1 MSYTTFFEA
10 KKTLQMVNTPITDL
24 RTLLGR
30 KWFLKPTLLAKR
42 ANIGYEAV
50 IDAANGKPLPTIV
63 EKKLR
68 RFLENYKGELL

>member
-10 KKTLQMVNTPITDL
+10 KKTLQMVNTPVTEIQKL
-24 RTLLGR
+24 IGR
-30 KWFLKPTLLAKR
+30 KWFLRPDLLAKR

-50 IDAANGKPLPTIV
+50 IDAANGKKLPAIV

-68 RFLENYKGELL
+68 RYLENYKGELL